1 MSKSSSPI
9 PERGTALRSYARIA
23 AAAAAVAG
31 LGFAAPAAH
40 AQAATGYLEIC
51 KRSAATNPVSG
62 TFSFRIDN
70 NATPVVVGTGGCSA
84 PIQVAAGNH
93 TVTEVANDW
102 TAVTATR
109 TIPQER
115 LVSSNLAT
123 RADVVSVPAGD
134 ISSTVTVEYTNQAQ
148 YGTLEICK
156 SAQAGSGF
164 SGSAS
169 FRELTVPVGACSQS
183 FDVPAGDQVEVDE
196 IGPNAV
202 NLVGITTVRS
212 GDLLASNL
220 SLGTSRLRVR
230 AGGVDNETIA
240 TFVNGTSRLKIC
252 KVAGTPTLA
261 GTVYSFTANGETV
274 SAVAQAAPGGCVL
287 VDRAFAG
294 GTRVD
299 IQEGIVPGTGTS
311 AISVSNNRA
320 IAGTTDL
327 ANRKVSVILGSGE
340 TVVTYTNQ
348 VVAPSLLKVCKNAG
362 PGVTVGQ
369 VFSFAVSGRTDPLL
383 VPAGYCAIA
392 GTFTFNSTVTVT
404 EAASAGLAVNAVAA
418 FPSGQLVNA
427 DLAGRIARVL
437 VGASVTEVAFT
448 NATAGT
454 PATAPTIGSSPSST
468 NNAPTN
474 LPSTTGSTLGGTTP
488 TPVIDNHGG
497 STTPAGIPADTCRLE
512 ARLVPRYVQVAKHL
526 PHGAFAGSE
535 RRRQVGLTLVI
546 TARGNASVCN
556 VVIRQLGL
564 HGVTVASTS
573 KKLKVGKTYRI
584 KLSNKAKRVRTSI
597 AK

>member
-169 FRELTVPVGACSQS
+169 FRVTGPMGFSRELTVPVGACSQS

-230 AGGVDNETIA
+230 A
-240 TFVNGTSRLKIC
+240 
-252 KVAGTPTLA
+252 
-261 GTVYSFTANGETV
+261 
-274 SAVAQAAPGGCVL
+274 
-287 VDRAFAG
+287 
-294 GTRVD
+294 
-299 IQEGIVPGTGTS
+299 
-311 AISVSNNRA
+311 
-320 IAGTTDL
+320 
-327 ANRKVSVILGSGE
+327 
-340 TVVTYTNQ
+340 
-348 VVAPSLLKVCKNAG
+348 AG